1 MRIKIILIILL
12 SCIFLVTSVFA
23 EDLNGTWIFDAKATE
38 DFVVGAPKYHGAHDV
53 WNTTE
58 LAGLKQ
64 CVGAY
69 KFNGDI
75 ATVILGIE
83 GVDKNVQRNEFRL
96 LSRQGTEIK
105 YKEVATKITE
115 DANLVTF
122 TVFVLNDKNIRIVSS
137 DNPKIDFLLW
147 KRGTFEKMAYRDI
160 ELLLQSWVLSF
171 EKIKDVLNAK
181 TN

>member
-12 SCIFLVTSVFA
+12 SSIFLVTSVFA

-38 DFVVGAPKYHGAHDV
+38 DFIVGSPKYHGAHNV
-53 WNTTE
+53 FE
-58 LAGLKQ
+58 LDGLKQ
-64 CVGAY
+64 CVGSY

-83 GVDKNVQRNEFRL
+83 GVDKNVQQNEFRL
-96 LSRQGTEIK
+96 ISRQGTEIK
-105 YKEVATKITE
+105 YKEVATKTTE
-115 DANLVTF
+115 GANLVTF
-122 TVFVLNDKNIRIVSS
+122 TVFVLNDKNIRIVFS

-147 KRGTFEKMAYRDI
+147 KRGTFEKMSYRDL
-160 ELLLQSWVLSF
+160 ELLLQSWLLSF
-171 EKIKDVLNAK
+171 EKIKEVLNAK